1 MGPLIVTTIS
11 PVPLGFVRYQNSSL
25 LLKKDLTLSVSWT
38 PPNVME
44 TASFLFAST
53 PTRRSLLLPIPALK
67 FVIVIWNGDDDAEP
81 EVASTRFNTI
91 PEEVT
96 VEVVVTVTV
105 VREVVVDVTVL
116 VVV

>member
-1 MGPLIVTTIS
+1 M
-11 PVPLGFVRYQNSSL
+11 
-25 LLKKDLTLSVSWT
+25 
-38 PPNVME
+38 
-44 TASFLFAST
+44 
-53 PTRRSLLLPIPALK
+53 LPIPALK

-105 VREVVVDVTVL
+105 VREVVVDVTV
-116 VVV
+116 

>member
-1 MGPLIVTTIS
+1 M
-11 PVPLGFVRYQNSSL
+11 
-25 LLKKDLTLSVSWT
+25 
-38 PPNVME
+38 
-44 TASFLFAST
+44 
-53 PTRRSLLLPIPALK
+53 
-67 FVIVIWNGDDDAEP
+67 IVIWNGDDDAEP

-96 VEVVVTVTV
+96 VEVVVMVTV